1 VTGTKRI
8 CVFCGSSLG
17 FNDGYAEAA
26 GDMGRALV
34 RRGLGLVYGGESV
47 GLMGVLADVV
57 MTEGGEVIGVL
68 PEAML
73 ARETGKPDLLDLTE
87 LRVVDSMHQRK
98 QLMSDLSAGFVA
110 LPGGMGTFEELCE
123 ILTWAQLGIHS
134 KPVGLVNSAG
144 YYEPLL
150 TLFDHA
156 VTEGFIAPTNRMLLK
171 SADTPDELLD
181 DLGF

>member
-1 VTGTKRI
+1 MGNSDV
-8 CVFCGSSLG
+8 
-17 FNDGYAEAA
+17 YAETAR
-26 GDMGRALV
+26 DMGRALV
-34 RRGLGLVYGGESV
+34 RRSLGLVYGGESI
-47 GLMGVLADVV
+47 GLMGVLADAV
-57 MTEGGEVIGVL
+57 MTEGGETTGVL

-73 ARETGKPDLLDLTE
+73 VREAGKPELLDLTE

-98 QLMSDLSAGFVA
+98 QSMSDLSAGFVA

-134 KPVGLVNSAG
+134 KPVGLVNADG

-150 TLFDHA
+150 SLFDHA
-156 VTEGFIAPTNRMLLK
+156 VTEGFIAPTHRMLLK

-181 DLGF
+181 ELGF